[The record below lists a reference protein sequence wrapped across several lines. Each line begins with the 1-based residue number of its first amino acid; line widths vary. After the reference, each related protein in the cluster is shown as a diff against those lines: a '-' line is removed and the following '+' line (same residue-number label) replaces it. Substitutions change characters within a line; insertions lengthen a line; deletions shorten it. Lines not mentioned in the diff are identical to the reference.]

1 MKEKLRIRLYRKHA
15 SLLFGENK
23 MPNNDQYK
31 DSAVFPVD
39 IDTDSDMME
48 RLLDESHKLWNQ
60 GKLLFAGWNYIRKYS
75 ASELLSARLFRLEVR
90 KYIEPCG
97 KEMGT
102 QYDESHVCPLCYT
115 GGVQISPLR
124 LRKGRYLY
132 HKDVAITIG
141 YEIIVSKRFV
151 DMCKANEVK
160 GIYFGPVYY
169 GKNQSEDVFQ
179 LLMKSTEL
187 DISDQ
192 TRFGV
197 NPCDFSEYDDNG
209 PFGKREYYRCPNG
222 DNLGLNILS
231 EAYVKDC
238 PALQESDFFI
248 SRHTYGV
255 YRGLAVPRHL
265 LFCSPRLMQLIKDN
279 NIRGFDFEVAHVVD

>member
-1 MKEKLRIRLYRKHA
+1 MYPVIH
-15 SLLFGENK
+15 NK
-23 MPNNDQYK
+23 YK
-31 DSAVFPVD
+31 D
-39 IDTDSDMME
+39 M
-48 RLLDESHKLWNQ
+48 
-60 GKLLFAGWNYIRKYS
+60 LFYGWRYVRKYS
-75 ASELLSARLFRLEVR
+75 AFELRNARLFRLEIR

-238 PALQESDFFI
+238 PGLQESDFFI
-248 SRHTYGV
+248 SRQTYGV